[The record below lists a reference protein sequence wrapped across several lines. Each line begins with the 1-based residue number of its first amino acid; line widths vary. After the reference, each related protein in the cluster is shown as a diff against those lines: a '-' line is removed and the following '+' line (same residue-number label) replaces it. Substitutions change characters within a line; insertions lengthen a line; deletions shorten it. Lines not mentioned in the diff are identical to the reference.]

1 MCHYFCLYCTDYRR
15 VGECKGRLI
24 RAKRGQPL
32 LILLDTQF
40 SLADM
45 PKEFKEEGFG
55 IKYPGFY
62 ALVHYTGG
70 DVRRINWDAFVIKPI
85 VQVQTLYTQD
95 KNVEYWFDKKVL
107 GVASAS
113 RVQRNITAMRQ
124 GTPASKRP
132 RGAGWDMFYSG
143 MAGGDDVLARAYK
156 RYHFSG
162 DPALKYHIERLEREQ
177 RLKRQRI
184 DREAEERE
192 AERIRMEIKKVVRAH
207 AYDHAVAAWN
217 AMQRDPTYRNKAEFF
232 SWLEK
237 AIKYQNIWPTKDVAL
252 MHLRFLNAERRR
264 HSDMESKEKAQFKVE
279 CYEDM
284 YEQQFGEDWLLDPS
298 LQ

>member
-45 PKEFKEEGFG
+45 PAEFKQEGFG
-55 IKYPGFY
+55 VKYPGFY

-70 DVRRINWDAFVIKPI
+70 DVRNLNWDAFVIKPI

-95 KNVEYWFDKKVL
+95 KSVEYWFDRKVL

-113 RVQRNITAMRQ
+113 RVKRAMTDMRQ
-124 GTPASKRP
+124 GTPTSKRP
-132 RGAGWDMFYSG
+132 RGASWDMFYSG

-156 RYHFSG
+156 RYHFNP
-162 DPALKYHIERLEREQ
+162 DPELKFHIERLEREQ
-177 RLKRQRI
+177 RLKRQRV
-184 DREAEERE
+184 DVEAEERE
-192 AERIRMEIKKVVRAH
+192 AERFRRETKAIYKAH
-207 AYDHAVAAWN
+207 AYDQAIAAWKE
-217 AMQRDPTYRNKAEFF
+217 MQKSPTWRNKAEFF
-232 SWLEK
+232 SWMEK
-237 AIKYQNIWPTKDVAL
+237 AIKYQNIWPTKEVAL
-252 MHLRFLNAERRR
+252 MHLRFLTASRR
-264 HSDMESKEKAQFKVE
+264 KETYLPNKEEANEKFHWF
-279 CYEDM
+279 EDL
-284 YEQQFGEDWLLDPS
+284 YEQQFGEDWMLDPS

>member
-24 RAKRGQPL
+24 RAKKGQPL

-55 IKYPGFY
+55 IRYPGFY
-62 ALVHYTGG
+62 ALVHYTGA
-70 DVRRINWDAFVIKPI
+70 DARRINWDAFVVKPI

-95 KNVEYWFDKKVL
+95 KNVEYWFDRKVL
-107 GVASAS
+107 GVSSAA
-113 RVQRNITAMRQ
+113 RVKRNMADMRQ
-124 GTPASKRP
+124 GTPTSKRP
-132 RGAGWDMFYSG
+132 RFSSWDTYYNA

-156 RYHFSG
+156 RYHFTH
-162 DPALKYHIERLEREQ
+162 DPALKYHIERLEIEQ
-177 RLKRQRI
+177 TLKRQRI

-192 AERIRMEIKKVVRAH
+192 AKEIKREIKEAIRTH
-207 AYDHAVAAWN
+207 AYDQAVAAWKV
-217 AMQRDPTYRNKAEFF
+217 MQKFPTWRNKAEFF
-232 SWLEK
+232 SWMEK
-237 AIKYQNIWPTKDVAL
+237 AIKYQNIWPTREVAL

-264 HSDMESKEKAQFKVE
+264 YSDEENKEKAQFKVE
-279 CYEDM
+279 CFEDM